1 MFQKLSLLGLCV
13 AASLL
18 AGCGSGGGDTTSATT
33 GPSPTGTG
41 AAKQEITIVSGEEK
55 KGTTHPYWKSVHAS
69 AESCRSAELG
79 VKIQWKGALKEN
91 DRDQEVNIVNQFVT
105 DGVSGIVMA
114 PLDSNALVGPVQAA
128 MEKKI
133 PVVIIDSALNGTP
146 GKRFCQHRIHR

>member
-1 MFQKLSLLGLCV
+1 MRAGAE
-13 AASLL
+13 AA
-18 AGCGSGGGDTTSATT
+18 G
-33 GPSPTGTG
+33 
-41 AAKQEITIVSGEEK
+41 
-55 KGTTHPYWKSVHAS
+55 
-69 AESCRSAELG
+69 AELG

-146 GKRFCQHRIHR
+146 GKDFASIVSTDNELGGQLGGEQLAKLLE